1 MSNKDRVLALRKT
14 ILLHS
19 YIYYKLYDSV
29 IEDCIFD
36 SYCQELVRINED
48 CGYYD
53 EEFKDFDGSTGYH
66 LPHDA
71 EIEQMAKE
79 AMG

>member
-1 MSNKDRVLALRKT
+1 MQNLDRVISLRRT

-19 YIYYKLYDSV
+19 YIYYKLGDSV
-29 IEDCIFD
+29 IPDCIFD
-36 SYCQELVRINED
+36 SYCQELVRINTD

-53 EEFKDFDGSTGYH
+53 EEFRDFDGSTGYH

-71 EIEQMAKE
+71 EIIQLAKE
-79 AMG
+79 AVG